1 MVISGGADWTLSA
14 AGTVIAG
21 LSEDTPGSRA
31 VWLTDRLVA
40 PGAGDGVIRPL
51 AAGTAM
57 IGAEGRLL
65 VYDAWSGLDSDSF
78 AAASGTLSGG
88 GLLLILTPPLRTW
101 PDRTD
106 PQAQRI
112 APWPHGPEAVSERFI
127 ARFARVLED
136 HPGIAHLREGAP
148 IPRIEPSRPTSAFS
162 RPSPLDPTEPATLDQ
177 GRAIDAILH
186 TARGRAHRPLVLIAH
201 RGRGKSAALGIA
213 AGRLMAA
220 GAAGILVT
228 APRRAACDALFH
240 HAALAWPDAE
250 HRGGNLCLGGRS
262 IRFLPPDLL
271 CSAVAEARR
280 SGRDPVADATLRQ
293 GMSGEEGS
301 SQSGA
306 DLLVVDEAAA
316 IPVPLLT
323 TLLARYPRLVFAT
336 TVHGYEGTGRGFDLR
351 FRRVLDQ
358 RNPAWRAEILEE
370 PIRWAA
376 GDPLE
381 ALVLRACLLDAAPC
395 GSPRAEAAGTVRRL
409 DRDALAGDD
418 ERLRQVFGLLVLAH
432 YQTRPQ
438 DLRILLDAP
447 GTRVLAIM
455 DGCDVLA
462 TLVATEEGGM
472 SDPALCQ
479 VIFEGRRRPR
489 GHLIPQTLSAHGGLP
504 DAPGLRYLRVVRIAV
519 HPQRLRSG
527 LGRRLIEALLRDARR
542 EGIDLIGASFGA
554 SPELIQFW
562 SACGCRPVQVGTSRN
577 AASGEHALVMLRAA
591 SATGRRFLRQA
602 EPHLERRLVSLLP
615 GPLRGWDP
623 ATAAAL
629 VCALRAPSPRPERDP
644 AGLQARG
651 LEAFVQAHRTLD
663 AALPV
668 LAEVTR
674 RRLGPAL
681 RDGRIAPPE
690 GALLLA
696 WARQL
701 REPAELVAV
710 FGEPGRDALIARLR
724 RAAGQLLDGDPDPA

>member
-1 MVISGGADWTLSA
+1 MVISGEADWTLSA
-14 AGTVIAG
+14 AGAVIAG
-21 LSEDTPGSRA
+21 LSEGTPGSRA
-31 VWLTDRLVA
+31 VWLTDRPVA
-40 PGAGDGVIRPL
+40 PGSRDGVIRPL
-51 AAGTAM
+51 AAGAGM

-65 VYDAWSGLDSDSF
+65 VYDAWSGLDPDSF

-88 GLLLILTPPLRTW
+88 GLLLVLTPPLHAW

-106 PQAQRI
+106 PQAERI
-112 APWPHGPEAVSERFI
+112 APWPHGPEAVSDRFI

-148 IPRIEPSRPTSAFS
+148 IPCIEPSRPRSALS
-162 RPSPLDPTEPATLDQ
+162 RPSALDPTEPATLDQ

-228 APRRAACDALFH
+228 APRRGACDALFH
-240 HAALAWPDAE
+240 HAGLVWSDAE
-250 HRGGNLCLGGRS
+250 RRGGDLCLGERS

-271 CSAVAEARR
+271 CSAVA
-280 SGRDPVADATLRQ
+280 GATSRQ
-293 GMSGEEGS
+293 GMSGEGGS

-306 DLLVVDEAAA
+306 ELLLVDEAAA

-323 TLLARYPRLVFAT
+323 NLLARYPRLVFAT

-358 RNPAWRAEILEE
+358 RTPAWRAETLEE

-409 DRDALAGDD
+409 DRDALAEDD

-455 DGCDVLA
+455 DGHDVLA
-462 TLVATEEGGM
+462 TLVATEEGGI

-479 VIFEGRRRPR
+479 AIFEGRRRPR

-554 SPELIQFW
+554 TPELIRFW
-562 SACGCRPVQVGTSRN
+562 SACGCRPVQLGTSRN

-629 VCALRAPSPRPERDP
+629 VCALRALPPRPERDP
-644 AGLQARG
+644 AGLQAQG

-690 GALLLA
+690 AALLLA

-701 REPAELVAV
+701 REPAELVAI

-724 RAAGQLLDGDPDPA
+724 RAAGRLLDGDPDPA